1 MSDWMITRH
10 PYYIH
15 TPRNMYGE
23 SLVRESIHSPP
34 HEIRAVH
41 TGRKAH
47 VEGKDLQLLKL
58 QMKELNVAHEIML
71 AYAANI

>member
-1 MSDWMITRH
+1 MEANMTR

-47 VEGKDLQLLKL
+47 AVGKDLSLLKS
-58 QMKELNVAHEIML
+58 QTQELNITHEIML